1 MVAKLILVK
10 VSATIRLLKFV
21 KDLMEIVDFS
31 EMKCLKKYNT
41 TYPKITT
48 TYKGYIYLWV
58 KPI

>member
-31 EMKCLKKYNT
+31 EIKY
-41 TYPKITT
+41 
-48 TYKGYIYLWV
+48 
-58 KPI
+58 